1 MIIHKTCSGGSEEV
15 EEVNE
20 FTVSMDNRTLQ
31 KYYSTW
37 SLLFV
42 AGVVMHTYGDK
53 ILNSLLI
60 IFLQLLM

>member
-42 AGVVMHTYGDK
+42 VGVVMHTYGDK